1 MTKTLVLATGNP
13 GKVNELANMLSPL
26 NINVLPQSD
35 FNVGEVAETGTTFVE
50 NAIIKARHA
59 AKITGMPA
67 IADDSGLEVDGLNG
81 APGVY
86 SARFAGESA
95 SDQDNIDKLLNELA
109 DNPNRKAR
117 FWCVLVL
124 MRHADDPTPLIC
136 SASWEGEITQ
146 TQNGE
151 GGFGYDPV
159 FFVKEQNCTSAELT
173 KEQKNAVS
181 HRGQALKKL
190 LLELQSKGGL
200 WTFHHWAYMCTYL
213 GACKNA
219 PIAILI
225 AMGKKATFLKL
236 NMFSI

>member
-117 FWCVLVL
+117 FWCVLEL

-173 KEQKNAVS
+173 KAQKNAVS

-200 WTFHHWAYMCTYL
+200 
-213 GACKNA
+213 
-219 PIAILI
+219 
-225 AMGKKATFLKL
+225 
-236 NMFSI
+236 

>member
-13 GKVNELANMLSPL
+13 GKVKELANMLSSL
-26 NINVLPQSD
+26 NINVVPQSD

-86 SARFAGESA
+86 SARFAGPGA
-95 SDQDNIDKLLNELA
+95 SDQDNIDKLLVDLG
-109 DNPNRKAR
+109 DNPIRSAR

-124 MRHADDPTPLIC
+124 MRHTDDPTPLIC
-136 SASWEGEITQ
+136 SASWEGEITL
-146 TQNGE
+146 TQNGN

-159 FFVKEQNCTSAELT
+159 FFVAEKNCTSAELT

-181 HRGQALKKL
+181 HRGQALQKL
-190 LLELQSKGGL
+190 LLELQQKGGL
-200 WTFHHWAYMCTYL
+200 
-213 GACKNA
+213 
-219 PIAILI
+219 
-225 AMGKKATFLKL
+225 
-236 NMFSI
+236 

>member
-1 MTKTLVLATGNP
+1 MNKTLVLATGNP
-13 GKVNELANMLSPL
+13 GKVSELANMLSPL
-26 NINVLPQSD
+26 NINVVPQSD
-35 FNVGEVAETGTTFVE
+35 FNVSDVAETGTTFVE

-86 SARFAGESA
+86 SARFAGQGA
-95 SDQDNIDKLLNELA
+95 SDQDNIDKLLAELA
-109 DNPNRKAR
+109 NNPVRSAR

-146 TQNGE
+146 TQHGE

-159 FFVKEQNCTSAELT
+159 FYVPSLECTSAELT
-173 KEQKNAVS
+173 KAQKNAVS
-181 HRGQALKKL
+181 HRGQALQALLNELKL
-190 LLELQSKGGL
+190 KGGL
-200 WTFHHWAYMCTYL
+200 
-213 GACKNA
+213 
-219 PIAILI
+219 
-225 AMGKKATFLKL
+225 
-236 NMFSI
+236 

>member
-1 MTKTLVLATGNP
+1 MIKTLVLATGNP

-26 NINVLPQSD
+26 NINVVPQSD

-86 SARFAGESA
+86 SARFAGA
-95 SDQDNIDKLLNELA
+95 GATDQDNIDKLLLELGN
-109 DNPNRKAR
+109 NPIRTAR

-124 MRHADDPTPLIC
+124 MRHANDPTPLIC
-136 SASWEGEITQ
+136 SASWEGEITL

-159 FFVKEQNCTSAELT
+159 FFVPTLNCTSAELT
-173 KEQKNAVS
+173 KEQKNAIS
-181 HRGQALKKL
+181 HRGQALKNLLQQLKL
-190 LLELQSKGGL
+190 KGGL
-200 WTFHHWAYMCTYL
+200 
-213 GACKNA
+213 
-219 PIAILI
+219 
-225 AMGKKATFLKL
+225 
-236 NMFSI
+236 

>member
-1 MTKTLVLATGNP
+1 MNKTLVLATGNP
-13 GKVNELANMLSPL
+13 GKVSELANMLSPL
-26 NINVLPQSD
+26 NINVVPQSD
-35 FNVGEVAETGTTFVE
+35 FNVSEVAETGTTFIE

-95 SDQDNIDKLLNELA
+95 SDQDNIDKLLNDL
-109 DNPNRKAR
+109 DNNPNRKAR

-146 TQNGE
+146 TQHGE

-159 FFVKEQNCTSAELT
+159 FFVEEQNCTSAELT

-181 HRGQALKKL
+181 HRGQALQALLNKL
-190 LLELQSKGGL
+190 QLKGGL
-200 WTFHHWAYMCTYL
+200 
-213 GACKNA
+213 
-219 PIAILI
+219 
-225 AMGKKATFLKL
+225 
-236 NMFSI
+236 

>member
-1 MTKTLVLATGNP
+1 MTKTLVLATGNL
-13 GKVNELANMLSPL
+13 GKVKELANMLSSL
-26 NINVLPQSD
+26 NINVVPQSD

-86 SARFAGESA
+86 SARFAGPGA
-95 SDQDNIDKLLNELA
+95 SDQDNIDKLLVDLG
-109 DNPNRKAR
+109 DNPIRSAR

-136 SASWEGEITQ
+136 SASWEGEITL
-146 TQNGE
+146 TQNGN

-159 FFVKEQNCTSAELT
+159 FFVAEKNCTSAELT

-181 HRGQALKKL
+181 HRGQALQKL
-190 LLELQSKGGL
+190 LLELQQKGGL
-200 WTFHHWAYMCTYL
+200 
-213 GACKNA
+213 
-219 PIAILI
+219 
-225 AMGKKATFLKL
+225 
-236 NMFSI
+236 

>member
-26 NINVLPQSD
+26 SINVVPQSD

-86 SARFAGESA
+86 SARFAGERA
-95 SDQDNIDKLLNELA
+95 SDQDNIDKLLNDLGN
-109 DNPNRKAR
+109 NPSRKAR

-136 SASWEGEITQ
+136 SASWEGEITH

-190 LLELQSKGGL
+190 LLELQSKGDL
-200 WTFHHWAYMCTYL
+200 
-213 GACKNA
+213 
-219 PIAILI
+219 
-225 AMGKKATFLKL
+225 
-236 NMFSI
+236 

>member
-26 NINVLPQSD
+26 TINVLPQSD

-136 SASWEGEITQ
+136 SASWEGQITQ
-146 TQNGE
+146 SQDGQ

-159 FFVKEQNCTSAELT
+159 FYVPDLNCTSAQLT
-173 KEQKNAVS
+173 KQQKNAVS
-181 HRGQALKKL
+181 HRGTALKQLLSELKL
-190 LLELQSKGGL
+190 KGGL
-200 WTFHHWAYMCTYL
+200 
-213 GACKNA
+213 
-219 PIAILI
+219 
-225 AMGKKATFLKL
+225 
-236 NMFSI
+236 